1 MEGDL
6 MSNPNVEN
14 LTDDPVVHTTP
25 LFWDCEC
32 ELNYIHPASEQVCP
46 VCRMNQS
53 EQPDS
58 RITEVLALDLSEP
71 LKVRLLAEYEH
82 NHSKLEEPGT
92 MVPPPNN
99 YVEDGM
105 VEISLGGNNEYLI
118 TENAHVLIDEKGRVW
133 LRTPWT
139 AGQLRM
145 SE

>member
-6 MSNPNVEN
+6 MSKPDFPKLPNS
-14 LTDDPVVHTTP
+14 PVVHTTP

-32 ELNYIHPASEQVCP
+32 ELDYIHPASEQACP
-46 VCRMNQS
+46 VCRTNQS

-58 RITEVLALDLSEP
+58 IITEVLALDLSEP
-71 LKVRLLAEYEH
+71 IKVRLLAEYEH
-82 NHSKLEEPGT
+82 PDQVKDGPMS